1 MDASSIVD
9 CNVYLA
15 QFFIV
20 FGFIY
25 KIVAAEK
32 DDILLFETHL
42 AAATSGKTITEESSL
57 LLRQLISLAP
67 E

>member
-1 MDASSIVD
+1 MSVLVHQIA
-9 CNVYLA
+9 
-15 QFFIV
+15 
-20 FGFIY
+20 
-25 KIVAAEK
+25 AAEK

-57 LLRQLISLAP
+57 LLRQLIALAP